1 MHMYVRYKIDIYII
15 AVRSTNTLHITD
27 LLDELEDPA
36 INQVNKELE
45 KLQKLIKQ
53 QEAAQKEFR

>member
-1 MHMYVRYKIDIYII
+1 M
-15 AVRSTNTLHITD
+15 RSTTTLHITD